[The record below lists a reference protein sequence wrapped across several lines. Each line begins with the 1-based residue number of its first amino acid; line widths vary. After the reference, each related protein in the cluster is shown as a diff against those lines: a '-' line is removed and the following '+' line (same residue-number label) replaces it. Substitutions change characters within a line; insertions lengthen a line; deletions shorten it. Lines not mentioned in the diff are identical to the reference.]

1 MSKHTPKIKMLAI
14 RLVINLFNISEKYFY
29 YKHLYIKKQRYD
41 VDRILK
47 ICLKSLTLVQFKL
60 LKFNHSNCVHKIL

>member
-1 MSKHTPKIKMLAI
+1 MSKHTPKMKMLAI
-14 RLVINLFNISEKYFY
+14 KLVINLFNISEKYFY

-47 ICLKSLTLVQFKL
+47 FV
-60 LKFNHSNCVHKIL
+60 